1 LKKKYL
7 KSYKEKNM
15 LVKDI
20 MVPASKIVKVS
31 PMTPVREA
39 LNIMRETRV
48 KSLVVDKLKPH
59 DAYGML
65 TYKNIL
71 QSIVANDGDID
82 LLRVYDIY
90 SKPAF
95 QISEE
100 LDVKYAAQVMVK
112 GGVKRLLVI
121 DNNELEGILTM
132 TDILGVLLESVKEV
146 EE

>member
-1 LKKKYL
+1 
-7 KSYKEKNM
+7 M

-20 MVPASKIVKVS
+20 MIPVDKIVKVS
-31 PMTPVREA
+31 PMMPIREA
-39 LNIMRETRV
+39 LNLMRESKV

-71 QSIVANDGDID
+71 TSIIANDGDID

-90 SKPAF
+90 SKPSF
-95 QISEE
+95 QVSEQ
-100 LDVKYAAQVMVK
+100 LDVKYAAQIMVK
-112 GGVKRLLVI
+112 SSVKRLLVI

-132 TDILGVLLESVKEV
+132 TDILGELLQSVKEV
-146 EE
+146 DDQ

>member
-1 LKKKYL
+1 
-7 KSYKEKNM
+7 M

-20 MVPASKIVKVS
+20 MVPADKIVKVS
-31 PMTPVREA
+31 PMMPVREA
-39 LNIMRETRV
+39 LNIMRESHV

-71 QSIVANDGDID
+71 HTIVANDGDID
-82 LLRVYDIY
+82 LLRVYDIC

-100 LDVKYAAQVMVK
+100 LDVRYAAQVMVK

-132 TDILGVLLESVKEV
+132 TDILGVVLESVKDV
-146 EE
+146 EEK

>member
-1 LKKKYL
+1 
-7 KSYKEKNM
+7 M
-15 LVKDI
+15 LVKDV
-20 MVPASKIVKVS
+20 MVEASKIIKIS
-31 PMTPVREA
+31 PMMPIREA
-39 LNIMRETRV
+39 LNIMRNKKV

-71 QSIVANDGDID
+71 TSIVANDGDID

-95 QISEE
+95 QISEQ
-100 LDVKYAAQVMVK
+100 LDVRYAAQTMVK

-146 EE
+146 EES

>member
-1 LKKKYL
+1 
-7 KSYKEKNM
+7 M

-20 MVPASKIVKVS
+20 MIEVNKIVKVS
-31 PMTPVREA
+31 PMMPIREA
-39 LNIMRETRV
+39 LNIMRDKKV

-71 QSIVANDGDID
+71 TSIVANDGDID
-82 LLRVYDIY
+82 MLRVYDIY

-95 QISEE
+95 QISEQ
-100 LDVKYAAQVMVK
+100 LDVKYAAQIMVK
-112 GGVKRLLVI
+112 SSVKRLLVI

-132 TDILGVLLESVKEV
+132 TDILGELLNSVRDV
-146 EE
+146 ENS

>member
-1 LKKKYL
+1 
-7 KSYKEKNM
+7 M

-20 MVPASKIVKVS
+20 MVPIEKIVKVS
-31 PMTPVREA
+31 PMIPVREA
-39 LNIMRETRV
+39 LNIMREKKV
-48 KSLVVDKLKPH
+48 KSLVVDKLKPY

-71 QSIVANDGDID
+71 SSIVANDGDID

-95 QISEE
+95 QVSEQ
-100 LDVKYAAQVMVK
+100 LDVKYAAQIMVNS
-112 GGVKRLLVI
+112 GVKRLLVI

-132 TDILGVLLESVKEV
+132 TDILSELLKSVKAV
-146 EE
+146 EES

>member
-1 LKKKYL
+1 
-7 KSYKEKNM
+7 M
-15 LVKDI
+15 LVKEV
-20 MVPASKIVKVS
+20 MVDVSKIVKVS
-31 PMTPVREA
+31 PMMAVREA
-39 LNIMRETRV
+39 LNIMRTQKV

-71 QSIVANDGDID
+71 TSIIANDGDID

-95 QISEE
+95 QISEQ
-100 LDVKYAAQVMVK
+100 LDVKYAAQIMVK

-132 TDILGVLLESVKEV
+132 TDILGILLESVKDV
-146 EE
+146 EDS

>member
-1 LKKKYL
+1 
-7 KSYKEKNM
+7 M
-15 LVKDI
+15 LVKEV
-20 MVPASKIVKVS
+20 MVDVSKIVKVS
-31 PMTPVREA
+31 PMMPVREA
-39 LNIMRETRV
+39 LNIMKTKKV

-71 QSIVANDGDID
+71 TSIIANDGDID

-95 QISEE
+95 QISEQ
-100 LDVKYAAQVMVK
+100 LDVKYAAQIMVK
-112 GGVKRLLVI
+112 GSVKRLLVI

-132 TDILGVLLESVKEV
+132 SDILGVLLESVKEV
-146 EE
+146 EDS

>member
-1 LKKKYL
+1 
-7 KSYKEKNM
+7 M

-20 MVPASKIVKVS
+20 MVPVGKIIKVS

-39 LNIMRETRV
+39 LNIMRDTKI

-71 QSIVANDGDID
+71 NSIIANDGDID

-95 QISEE
+95 QISAE

-112 GGVKRLLVI
+112 GSVKRLLVI

>member
-1 LKKKYL
+1 
-7 KSYKEKNM
+7 M

-20 MVPASKIVKVS
+20 MVTADKIVKIS

-39 LNIMRETRV
+39 LNIMRKNHV
-48 KSLVVDKLKPH
+48 KSLVVDKTKPH
-59 DAYGML
+59 DAYGLL

-95 QISEE
+95 QVSEE
-100 LDVKYAAQVMVK
+100 LDVKYAAQIMVRS
-112 GGVKRLLVI
+112 GVKRLLVI

-132 TDILGVLLESVKEV
+132 TDILGVVLESVKEV
-146 EE
+146 DEE

>member
-1 LKKKYL
+1 
-7 KSYKEKNM
+7 M

-20 MVPASKIVKVS
+20 MIEADRIVKVS
-31 PMTPVREA
+31 PMMPIREA
-39 LNIMRETRV
+39 LNIMREKKV

-71 QSIVANDGDID
+71 TSIVANDGDID

-95 QISEE
+95 QVSEQ
-100 LDVKYAAQVMVK
+100 LDVKYAAQIMVK

-132 TDILGVLLESVKEV
+132 TDILGELLDSVRDV
-146 EE
+146 EES

>member
-1 LKKKYL
+1 
-7 KSYKEKNM
+7 M

-20 MVPASKIVKVS
+20 MVPTDKIVKVS
-31 PMTPVREA
+31 PMLPIREA
-39 LNIMRETRV
+39 LNIMRQMKV
-48 KSLVVDKLKPH
+48 KSLVVDKTKPH

-82 LLRVYDIY
+82 LLRVYDIH

-112 GGVKRLLVI
+112 SGVKRLLVI

-132 TDILGVLLESVKEV
+132 SDILGVLLQSVKEAQ
-146 EE
+146 E

>member
-1 LKKKYL
+1 
-7 KSYKEKNM
+7 M
-15 LVKDI
+15 LVKNV
-20 MVPASKIVKVS
+20 MVEANKIVKVS
-31 PMTPVREA
+31 PMMPVREA
-39 LNIMRETRV
+39 LNIMRTKKV

-71 QSIVANDGDID
+71 TSIIANDGDID

-95 QISEE
+95 QISEQ
-100 LDVKYAAQVMVK
+100 LDVKYAAQIMVK

-146 EE
+146 EDS

>member
-1 LKKKYL
+1 
-7 KSYKEKNM
+7 M

-20 MVPASKIVKVS
+20 MIPVSKIVKVS
-31 PMTPVREA
+31 PMMPIREA
-39 LNIMRETRV
+39 LNLMRESKV

-71 QSIVANDGDID
+71 TSIIANDGDID

-90 SKPAF
+90 SKPSF
-95 QISEE
+95 QVSEQ
-100 LDVKYAAQVMVK
+100 LDVKYAAQIMVK
-112 GGVKRLLVI
+112 SSVKRLLVI

-132 TDILGVLLESVKEV
+132 TDILGELLQSVKEV
-146 EE
+146 DDQ

>member
-1 LKKKYL
+1 
-7 KSYKEKNM
+7 M

-20 MVPASKIVKVS
+20 MVPVSKIVKVS
-31 PMTPVREA
+31 PMTPVRKA
-39 LNIMRETRV
+39 LNIMRDSKV

-132 TDILGVLLESVKEV
+132 TDILGVLLESVKEA
-146 EE
+146 EK

>member
-1 LKKKYL
+1 
-7 KSYKEKNM
+7 M
-15 LVKDI
+15 LVKDV
-20 MVPASKIVKVS
+20 MVGADKIVKIS
-31 PMTPVREA
+31 PMMPVRES
-39 LNIMRETRV
+39 LNLMRDKKV

-71 QSIVANDGDID
+71 QSIIANDGDID

-95 QISEE
+95 QVSEE
-100 LDVKYAAQVMVK
+100 LDVKYASQIMVNS
-112 GGVKRLLVI
+112 GVKRLLVI

-132 TDILGVLLESVKEV
+132 TDILGVLLESVRDV
-146 EE
+146 EEDK

>member
-1 LKKKYL
+1 
-7 KSYKEKNM
+7 M

-20 MVPASKIVKVS
+20 MIEADKIVKVS
-31 PMTPVREA
+31 PMMPVREA
-39 LNIMRETRV
+39 LNIMRDKKV

-71 QSIVANDGDID
+71 TSIVANDGDID

-95 QISEE
+95 QVSEQ
-100 LDVKYAAQVMVK
+100 LDVKYAAQIMVK
-112 GGVKRLLVI
+112 SSVKRLLVI

-132 TDILGVLLESVKEV
+132 TDILGELLNSVRDV
-146 EE
+146 EDS

>member
-1 LKKKYL
+1 
-7 KSYKEKNM
+7 M

-20 MVPASKIVKVS
+20 MIEADKIVKVS
-31 PMTPVREA
+31 PMMPVREA
-39 LNIMRETRV
+39 LNIMREKKV
-48 KSLVVDKLKPH
+48 KSLVVDKLKSH

-71 QSIVANDGDID
+71 TSIVANDGDID

-95 QISEE
+95 QVSEQ
-100 LDVKYAAQVMVK
+100 LDVKYAAQIMVK
-112 GGVKRLLVI
+112 SSVKRLLVI

-132 TDILGVLLESVKEV
+132 TDILGELLNSVRDIENS
-146 EE
+146 

>member
-1 LKKKYL
+1 
-7 KSYKEKNM
+7 M

-20 MVPASKIVKVS
+20 MVPASRIVKVS
-31 PMTPVREA
+31 PMMPVREA
-39 LNIMRETRV
+39 LNIMRKTKV
-48 KSLVVDKLKPH
+48 KSLVVNKIKPH
-59 DAYGML
+59 DAYGLL

-71 QSIVANDGDID
+71 QSIIANDGDID

-112 GGVKRLLVI
+112 GDVKRLLVI

>member
-1 LKKKYL
+1 
-7 KSYKEKNM
+7 M
-15 LVKDI
+15 LVKEV
-20 MVPASKIVKVS
+20 MVDASKIVKVS
-31 PMTPVREA
+31 PMMPVREA
-39 LNIMRETRV
+39 LNIMRNKKV

-71 QSIVANDGDID
+71 TSIIANDGDID

-100 LDVKYAAQVMVK
+100 LDVKYAAQIMVK

-146 EE
+146 EDS

>member
-1 LKKKYL
+1 
-7 KSYKEKNM
+7 M

-20 MVPASKIVKVS
+20 MVPVGKIIKVS

-39 LNIMRETRV
+39 LNIMRDTKI
-48 KSLVVDKLKPH
+48 KSLVVDKLKPR

-71 QSIVANDGDID
+71 NSIIANDGDID

-95 QISEE
+95 QISAE

-112 GGVKRLLVI
+112 GSVKRLLVI

>member
-1 LKKKYL
+1 
-7 KSYKEKNM
+7 M
-15 LVKDI
+15 LVNEV
-20 MVPASKIVKVS
+20 MVSVDKIVLVS
-31 PMTPVREA
+31 PMMPIREA
-39 LNIMRETRV
+39 LNIMREKKV
-48 KSLVVDKLKPH
+48 KSLVVNKLKPH

-71 QSIVANDGDID
+71 SSIVANDGDID
-82 LLRVYDIY
+82 LLRVYDLY

-100 LDVKYAAQVMVK
+100 LDVKYAAQTMVK

-121 DNNELEGILTM
+121 DNNELKGILTM

-146 EE
+146 EVE